1 MLGPFVNPATRDY
14 VLSNGNIENKNAI
27 LTLSYMRL
35 RCPRGSWIY
44 NTDFGNPLLVN
55 LLGST
60 DLNRK
65 TLQQQVRVALQDMVT
80 LGYVKDLVVITTR
93 IVVSERRVEFLITM
107 IDNLNEKITFPW
119 SMVV

>member
-93 IVVSERRVEFLITM
+93 IIVSERRVEFLITM